1 MPTSPISQASI
12 DYINEFFLKTGKRY
26 LAVDLASRV
35 VQICYYSI
43 AHKKIINKEIRASEL
58 ESVLSSYESGTLIVG
73 FEACGAC
80 HYWARRAQE
89 MGHEYRCFMAE
100 NIRNRKKKEKTDKI
114 DALAIFKA
122 LLDRDS
128 ADLSIKCKSLDHQML
143 SSLMTTRSCITSQ
156 KVKSLNALRAFM
168 YELGVVLPRDLSP
181 QRMIKRALAYK
192 EQMLLEQGA
201 DSEAFI
207 FFDISLQTYIA
218 QIEHCVKIIDGLD
231 KQIEE
236 LSRKNTTCQLLRTIP
251 GVGYIIAMMLYIAGF
266 DISNF
271 KNAKHFAGYCG
282 IAPHVEGSG
291 GTATNLGV
299 RHFGNRAL
307 AGMLYIGAMAHYSNT
322 LKKTL
327 ENSENEQIKVQMQK
341 RRKVLICAIANHI
354 ARTAFAVIRDKTPYT
369 TQRAS
374 GLLTAYKECI

>member
-1 MPTSPISQASI
+1 M
-12 DYINEFFLKTGKRY
+12 
-26 LAVDLASRV
+26 
-35 VQICYYSI
+35 
-43 AHKKIINKEIRASEL
+43 
-58 ESVLSSYESGTLIVG
+58 
-73 FEACGAC
+73 
-80 HYWARRAQE
+80 
-89 MGHEYRCFMAE
+89 
-100 NIRNRKKKEKTDKI
+100 
-114 DALAIFKA
+114 
-122 LLDRDS
+122 
-128 ADLSIKCKSLDHQML
+128 
-143 SSLMTTRSCITSQ
+143 
-156 KVKSLNALRAFM
+156 
-168 YELGVVLPRDLSP
+168 
-181 QRMIKRALAYK
+181 
-192 EQMLLEQGA
+192 
-201 DSEAFI
+201 
-207 FFDISLQTYIA
+207 
-218 QIEHCVKIIDGLD
+218 
-231 KQIEE
+231 
-236 LSRKNTTCQLLRTIP
+236 KNL
-251 GVGYIIAMMLYIAGF
+251 GYIIAMMLYIAGF